1 MPPSV
6 IQAVNQLGWNLIT
19 HLCVKR
25 DSSAAIAVSPL
36 AITIALG
43 MLAGG
48 ADKARCKEFCEKL
61 GLDDPEELIPVLSTI
76 QDTLTGAFDRRR
88 RFTTANAMFA
98 DSSTDI
104 APTYV
109 EYLRCFGA
117 HLDHSFARLEDGT
130 NCMNAWVS
138 EHTNGLI
145 PCMLNSRTLAHAN
158 IVLVNAL
165 VFKAAWQERFD
176 RKNTLKEFPFHVS
189 SHRTCPVEMMLLH
202 RHEILIWRNRTYTAV
217 RLPYTS
223 SASSQLAFIAYLPTD
238 ASSLLHTLQALRR
251 DGPPR
256 RFEPT
261 KLLQFGLP
269 KFNLRVQE
277 GIVES
282 LCDLAYPISG
292 TFPGISAGVM
302 VQHIIHSVAILLDED
317 GTESAAATA
326 VVTGRGGRPT
336 YLPSVVFDRPF
347 VFSIVAEDMDLVL
360 FTGIFTVG

>member
-1 MPPSV
+1 
-6 IQAVNQLGWNLIT
+6 
-19 HLCVKR
+19 
-25 DSSAAIAVSPL
+25 
-36 AITIALG
+36 
-43 MLAGG
+43 ML
-48 ADKARCKEFCEKL
+48 
-61 GLDDPEELIPVLSTI
+61 
-76 QDTLTGAFDRRR
+76 
-88 RFTTANAMFA
+88 A

-130 NCMNAWVS
+130 DCMNAWVS

-145 PCMLNSRTLAHAN
+145 PCMLNSQTLAHAN

-165 VFKAAWQERFD
+165 VFKAAWQKRFD
-176 RKNTLKEFPFHVS
+176 RKNTLKDFPFHVS
-189 SHRTCPVEMMLLH
+189 THRTCPVEMMLLH
-202 RHEILIWRNRTYTAV
+202 RHEILISRDRTYTAI

-269 KFNLRVQE
+269 KINLRVRRALSNRFVTWH
-277 GIVES
+277 IR
-282 LCDLAYPISG
+282 YPEHFRAFPLVSWFNISY
-292 TFPGISAGVM
+292 TV
-302 VQHIIHSVAILLDED
+302 LLSCW
-317 GTESAAATA
+317 TRTA
-326 VVTGRGGRPT
+326 RSPQLLQRW
-336 YLPSVVFDRPF
+336 
-347 VFSIVAEDMDLVL
+347 
-360 FTGIFTVG
+360 